1 MVSVEQQLKDI
12 NSKDE
17 LIKWLVNA
25 YYVHSWK
32 IVEKN
37 GHKQVAAEERQ
48 QVKAKADEI
57 MRGE

>member
-1 MVSVEQQLKDI
+1 MASVEEQLKSI
-12 NSKDE
+12 NNKND

-32 IVEKN
+32 IDEET

-57 MRGE
+57 IRGE